1 MKACLKDDNSLYVLK
16 EKTYLVL
23 LMELYLIVHKEDEDL
38 HLEDAVE
45 EDQLEVNDKFRVHS
59 LVILPCRLK
68 F

>member
-1 MKACLKDDNSLYVLK
+1 MKACLKDGNSLYVLK